1 MMPQSQKLIVRGLLC
16 LSLMLLTPIASYAWE
31 YASQE
36 KNVWHSV
43 QLRAGAEFTK
53 KWNNGIHLG
62 ISEDLRFDMFSTT
75 PVNNAFTDFGMAF
88 NKSYT
93 TLTFSY
99 SPLKYLKLDAGY
111 TLKLMGTKDWSD
123 PDEFLRHRVF
133 VGVTGSVKVNRVK
146 LYLRE
151 RAMCEM
157 RTDSVN
163 PLEKNKYNFMLRSKL
178 GVEYSSF
185 SKPVKPYAW
194 VEVVNTLNVPEYQQK
209 NGHQYIRRVRTALGV
224 KYKINKNNGLDFYYR
239 FNYGYD
245 RDINITKK
253 AGNIELTEELGYQ
266 HAIGITYNFGW

>member
-1 MMPQSQKLIVRGLLC
+1 MKRQFLILFFVLC
-16 LSLMLLTPIASYAWE
+16 CVLRSYAWE

-43 QLRAGAEFTK
+43 QMRVGADFTK
-53 KWNNGIHLG
+53 KWDNGIHLG
-62 ISEDLRFDMFSTT
+62 ISEDVRFDMFSSS
-75 PVNNAFTDFGMAF
+75 PVNNAFTDFGLAF

-99 SPLKYLKLDAGY
+99 SPITYFKIETGY
-111 TLKLMGTKDWSD
+111 TLKLMGDKDWSD
-123 PDEFLRHRVF
+123 VNEFLRHRVF
-133 VGVTGSVKVNRVK
+133 VGVTGSVKINRVK

-178 GVEYSSF
+178 SLEYSSF
-185 SKPVKPYAW
+185 SKPIKPYTW

-209 NGHQYIRRVRTALGV
+209 NGHQYIRRVRTALGL
-224 KYKINKNNGLDFYYR
+224 KYRINRNNGLDFYYR
-239 FNYGYD
+239 FNYSYD
-245 RDINITKK
+245 RNINISKK